1 MKAAFDW
8 LRERLRTAPTE
19 PGKST
24 IVSRT
29 GSGSVVPA
37 GESKARQPSR
47 RRKALFRGPVWHPAK
62 YRTNRRGRGARR
74 YTRAHY

>member
-8 LRERLRTAPTE
+8 LLERLRTAPTG
-19 PGKST
+19 PAKFSL
-24 IVSRT
+24 VFRT

-37 GESKARQPSR
+37 GEIKARQPSR
-47 RRKALFRGPVWHPAK
+47 RRKALLRGPVWNPAK
-62 YRTNRRGRGARR
+62 YRTGDRR

>member
-8 LRERLRTAPTE
+8 LRERLRTAPTGPDE
-19 PGKST
+19 ST
-24 IVSRT
+24 LVFRT

-62 YRTNRRGRGARR
+62 YRANRRGSR